1 MPIRPRVVIVGSGFG
16 GLNTATRLAS
26 APVDITVVDRD
37 NYHGFWPL
45 LYQVATA
52 GLSADDIA
60 RPIRA
65 IYSRYGNISVRL
77 GTVTAVDFENQAV
90 EIDGV
95 SPLHYDFL
103 VLAAGSSTTD
113 FGIPGV
119 AEHAFPLKTLPDA
132 VRLRNHV
139 LSTFERTDAEPAGGR
154 PPGAL
159 TIVLAGG
166 GPTGVEMAGALSELI
181 GRNLASDFH
190 HLDVTVAR
198 VVLVEMT
205 DHLLPGF
212 SAVSQKRALQTLL
225 DRGVD
230 VRLGT
235 KLAKVTA
242 EGVTLE
248 DGSDIAARTVVWTA
262 GVTANPVA
270 SVVPGDKGRGGTVR
284 VNPDLTLPGHPE
296 VFVSRRPGRRPRP
309 AWGCPAPAGPG
320 RHPGW
325 AAHRSQHPAP
335 AGGQAEPPIPLSQP
349 RHHGHDRSTVG
360 RRRATRRHPLA
371 GHPRLAV
378 LARGSPGVPHRVSQP
393 FSGTPQ
399 LGLELRHVGSGH
411 PGHPRRRLRWLRPAS
426 AGPEGLA

>member
-296 VFVSRRPGRRPRP
+296 VFVVGDLAAAHGRRGDALPQL
-309 AWGCPAPAGPG
+309 AQVAIQGG
-320 RHPGW
+320 RHT
-325 AAHRSQHPAP
+325 AANIRRRL
-335 AGGQAEPPIPLSQP
+335 AGKPSRPF
-349 RHHGHDRSTVG
+349 HYHNHGIMATIG
-360 RRRATRRHPLA
+360 RRSAVAELPGGIRLRGTLGWLSWLGVHLVFLIGFRNRLVVLLNWAWNYVTWDRATRVILDD
-371 GHPRLAV
+371 
-378 LARGSPGVPHRVSQP
+378 GSMAPTGQ
-393 FSGTPQ
+393 
-399 LGLELRHVGSGH
+399 
-411 PGHPRRRLRWLRPAS
+411 RRA
-426 AGPEGLA
+426 